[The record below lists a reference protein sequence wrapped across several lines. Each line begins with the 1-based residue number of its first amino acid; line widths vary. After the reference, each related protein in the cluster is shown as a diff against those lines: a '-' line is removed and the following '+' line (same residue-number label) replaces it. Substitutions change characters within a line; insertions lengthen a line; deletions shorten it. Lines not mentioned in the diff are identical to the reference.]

1 MLSNLFPV
9 SRGILKKKPPVPE
22 LIQITQLGKNLLHWF
37 SKISF
42 LTGQQMVKMPKYF
55 QISVNMLNK
64 W

>member
-1 MLSNLFPV
+1 MPNPFPV
-9 SRGILKKKPPVPE
+9 SRGILKKKPSVPE
-22 LIQITQLGKNLLHWF
+22 FIQITQLGKIFLRWF

-55 QISVNMLNK
+55 QSSVNMLNK